1 MQIGKTEEK
10 RGEMMKRIMGKDKSG
25 FIGEWD
31 EGILT
36 NLFTGE
42 AKDTE
47 RENITEVGFIDPP
60 TYFNSLSGQ
69 LFKHQ
74 MMGTTVKPFYLLGN
88 VSARQKLRY
97 VRMNNTVLM
106 GFADHHAGGN
116 GNIYFFSH
124 CGEVEGVPVFTY
136 ASDMVV
142 KEEEIIWVH
151 EMEHTHVPN
160 QVR

>member
-1 MQIGKTEEK
+1 
-10 RGEMMKRIMGKDKSG
+10 MKRIMGKDKSG

-31 EGILT
+31 EGLLV

-42 AKDTE
+42 TKNAE
-47 RENITEVGFIDPP
+47 RDEITEVGFIEPP
-60 TYFNSLSGQ
+60 MHFNSLSGQ

-74 MMGTTVKPFYLLGN
+74 MMGTTVTPFYLLGN

-106 GFADHHAGGN
+106 GFADHYATGN

-124 CGEVEGVPVFTY
+124 CGEIDGVPVFTY

-142 KEEEIIWVH
+142 KEDEIIWVQPF
-151 EMEHTHVPN
+151 EHTHVPN
-160 QVR
+160 QARQKGSE